1 MTYEGELGEGGE
13 RVLTPPGSRALC
25 EPSDG
30 SVREGGWVW
39 KACHGLPRCASG
51 WCTAGEDEVKEES
64 ATSLPFWTT
73 GETLSLSS
81 WAAHLSEKSGIT
93 PSQPPNRTGIVYLQT
108 PQLTRLTCR
117 PCSSEDAFPYCIS
130 FLPQL

>member
-1 MTYEGELGEGGE
+1 MKVNLGRGE
-13 RVLTPPGSRALC
+13 RVLTPPGSHVLC

-39 KACHGLPRCASG
+39 NRKACHGLPRCASG
-51 WCTAGEDEVKEES
+51 WLTARGDEVREES
-64 ATSLPFWTT
+64 AISLPFWTT

-81 WAAHLSEKSGIT
+81 WAAHPSEKPEIT
-93 PSQPPNRTGIVYLQT
+93 LSQPPTRTGTVYLRT
-108 PQLTRLTCR
+108 PQLTRLTWH
-117 PCSSEDAFPYCIS
+117 PCSSEDAFSYCIS